1 MSTTA
6 TFRPQGGPVPSL
18 DEDPFSSEI
27 LENPEPFQY
36 RLREAGPV
44 VFLPQYD
51 VYAVGRYDE
60 VHESLLNWQG
70 LISGAGVG
78 LNKPFRTPGL
88 LHTDPPWHDAGRDVL
103 LSILSARA
111 LRAMKE
117 DCKQQA
123 ESLVDDLLAGHD
135 SDDEVELDGYKDLGS
150 VFPLRFFPSAAGIDG
165 PGHENLLPY
174 ADHVFN
180 SLGPRNDLVLKGEPQ
195 WEKLSG
201 WASEKC
207 TRDSVK
213 PQSFGSEI
221 FAAADRGDILEEQ
234 APLLTRSLFSA
245 GLDTSVYGIST
256 MLYALAANPDQWTAL
271 RDQPSLARVAFD
283 EAIRWESPFQMV
295 FRTASSDVEIAGT
308 TVPKGKKLLLCFAAA
323 NRDPRRW
330 DNPERFDLS
339 RDPSGHVAFGMGI
352 HQCVGQH
359 VARLEAESM
368 LQALMRRVRHMEL
381 AGPVVRRHNNTLRGW
396 GSIPLRIRLA

>member
-6 TFRPQGGPVPSL
+6 TFRAQGRPVPSL
-18 DEDPFSSEI
+18 DDDPFSSEI
-27 LENPEPFQY
+27 LENPVPFQD

-51 VYAVGRYDE
+51 VYAVGRYEE
-60 VHESLLNWQG
+60 VHQALLNWQG
-70 LISGAGVG
+70 LISGSGVG

-88 LHTDPPWHDAGRDVL
+88 LHTDPPRHDAGRDVL
-103 LSILSARA
+103 SSILSARA
-111 LRAMKE
+111 LRTMKE

-123 ESLVDDLLAGHD
+123 MVFVDDLLAGNA
-135 SDDEVELDGYKDLGS
+135 SNGEVEIDGYKDIGS
-150 VFPLRFFPSAAGIDG
+150 VFPLRFFPAAAGVDG
-165 PGHENLLPY
+165 SGHENLLPY

-180 SLGPRNDLVLKGEPQ
+180 SLGPRNDLVKKGEPK
-195 WEKLSG
+195 WEELAG
-201 WASEKC
+201 WVTEQCS
-207 TRDSVK
+207 RDSLR

-221 FAAADRGDILEEQ
+221 FAAADRGEIMEEQ

-245 GLDTSVYGIST
+245 GLDTSVYGISS
-256 MLYALAANPDQWTAL
+256 MLYALASSPGQWAAL
-271 RDQPSLARVAFD
+271 RDSPNRARVAFD

-295 FRTASSDVEIAGT
+295 FREASTDVNISGAII
-308 TVPKGKKLLLCFAAA
+308 PAGKKLLLCFASA

-359 VARLEAESM
+359 VARLEAESL
-368 LQALMRRVRHMEL
+368 LQALLSRVKHMEL
-381 AGPVVRRHNNTLRGW
+381 AGPVSRRHNNTLRGW
-396 GSIPLRIRLA
+396 AGMPLRIRMA